1 MAKPRLLL
9 ADDHTLV
16 VEAFTRLLE
25 DEFEIVKSVSDGI
38 SLLREAP
45 ALKPDVVILDLGM
58 PLLNG
63 MDAGR
68 ELKRILPS
76 TKIVILTMSEDFEL
90 AAEALRT
97 WASAYLLKKSAA
109 RELVKAIHEV
119 LAHRTYITPRVAQ
132 SVLDEF
138 IRDPRPD
145 HRRHLT
151 RQQRKV
157 LQLLAEG
164 KSMKEAAA
172 ALNISTRT
180 VAFHKYQIMQEH
192 GLKNNSE
199 IVMFAI
205 RERVVA
211 PGMNPR
217 V

>member
-16 VEAFTRLLE
+16 VEALTKLLE
-25 DEFEIVKSVSDGI
+25 DEFEIVNVVTDGI
-38 SLLREAP
+38 SLLRQAP
-45 ALKPDVVILDLGM
+45 LLKPDVVVLDLAM

-63 MDAGR
+63 MDAGK

-76 TKIVILTMSEDFEL
+76 TKIVVLTMSEDFEL
-90 AAEALRT
+90 AAAALRH

-119 LAHRTYITPRVAQ
+119 LAHRTYITPRIAQ
-132 SVLDEF
+132 RVLDEF
-138 IRDPRPD
+138 VRDPSPD
-145 HRRHLT
+145 HRKHPT
-151 RQQRKV
+151 KQQRKV

-172 ALNISTRT
+172 ALNISART
-180 VAFHKYQIMQEH
+180 VAFHKYQLMAEQ
-192 GLKNNSE
+192 GLRNQSD

-205 RERVVA
+205 KERVVA
-211 PGMNPR
+211 PPR
-217 V
+217 

>member
-16 VEAFTRLLE
+16 VEALTKLLE
-25 DEFEIVKSVSDGI
+25 DEFEVVKVVTDGI
-38 SLLREAP
+38 SLLRETP
-45 ALKPDVVILDLGM
+45 VVKPDVVVLDLAM

-63 MDAGR
+63 MDAGK

-76 TKIVILTMSEDFEL
+76 TKIVVLTMSEDFEL
-90 AAEALRT
+90 AAEALRH

-119 LAHRTYITPRVAQ
+119 LAHRTYITPRIAQ
-132 SVLDEF
+132 RVLDEF
-138 IRDPRPD
+138 VRDPNRD
-145 HRRHLT
+145 HRKHLT
-151 RQQRKV
+151 KQQRKV

-172 ALNISTRT
+172 ALNISART
-180 VAFHKYQIMQEH
+180 VAFHKYQLMAEQ
-192 GLKNNSE
+192 GLKNQSD

-205 RERVVA
+205 KERVLA
-211 PGMNPR
+211 PPPL
-217 V
+217 

>member
-25 DEFEIVKSVSDGI
+25 DEFEIVKVVSDGI

-63 MDAGR
+63 MDAGK

-76 TKIVILTMSEDFEL
+76 TKIVVLTMSEDFEL
-90 AAEALRT
+90 AAEALRH
-97 WASAYLLKKSAA
+97 WASGYLLKKSAA
-109 RELVKAIHEV
+109 RELVKAIHEA
-119 LAHRTYITPRVAQ
+119 LAHRTYITPRIAQ
-132 SVLDEF
+132 RVLDEF
-138 IRDPRPD
+138 VRDPNPD
-145 HRRHLT
+145 HRKHPT
-151 RQQRKV
+151 KQQRRV

-172 ALNISTRT
+172 TLNISART
-180 VAFHKYQIMQEH
+180 VAFHKYQLMAEQ
-192 GLKNNSE
+192 GLRNQSD

-205 RERVVA
+205 KERVLA
-211 PGMNPR
+211 PPPPR
-217 V
+217 